1 MTMTTDQK
9 TADGLHPQS
18 TPLIAARDVNIADL
32 NSDQAYEILT
42 AIAETRSRTE
52 KENILGVVIQ
62 HPLMN
67 RILRYTSDPFI
78 TFGITPPDYTSNGF
92 GRQFRH
98 DDHNVWNLLDLLAN
112 RKLTGNN
119 AIDLTRKLLEGLSP
133 SSAMLIC
140 NILKKDLR
148 CGITE
153 KTVNKLVP
161 GLIPTFDVML
171 AHKYETKRVKTFPVA
186 VEPKLDGVRVLC
198 IMRNG
203 RAKFFSRTGKPFPA
217 IDHLAADVEETIAA
231 ALDDTSRR
239 VTKMHSFFVKM
250 LSDGANIPGVVLDGE
265 VVSGS
270 FNKTVGD
277 VRRKEEAA
285 LDAEYVIFDAL
296 PVRLF
301 LDHGQQVIP
310 IPYQVRRALVEFL
323 DEHTTD
329 KLRVNTMVNANSHEQ
344 IQNYYQVWRE
354 QGLEGAIVKPLDAH
368 YSKKRSPAWLKIK
381 GAETEDLIVV
391 DSFEGEGKYQGML
404 GGFVTLR
411 EHNDKGVHV
420 NVGGGFSDQQ
430 RKEFWENREALVG
443 RMIEVEYHEVTP
455 DGSLR
460 HPRFVGFRDDPD
472 HPGEKI

>member
-1 MTMTTDQK
+1 M
-9 TADGLHPQS
+9 
-18 TPLIAARDVNIADL
+18 INRVVRY
-32 NSDQAYEILT
+32 AY
-42 AIAETRSRTE
+42 
-52 KENILGVVIQ
+52 
-62 HPLMN
+62 
-67 RILRYTSDPFI
+67 DPFI
-78 TFGITPPDYTSNGF
+78 TFGITPPDYTTNEY
-92 GRQFRH
+92 GRRFNH

-112 RKLTGNN
+112 RRITGNN
-119 AIDLTRKLLEGLSP
+119 AIDLTRKLLEDLSP
-133 SSAMLIC
+133 TSAQLVC

-153 KTVNKLVP
+153 KTINKLVP

-171 AHKYETKRVKTFPVA
+171 AHKYEAKRVKTFPVA

-217 IDHLAADVEETIAA
+217 IDHLAADVEKTIAA

-277 VRRKEEAA
+277 VRRKEEVA

-301 LDHGQQVIP
+301 LDHSHQVIP
-310 IPYQVRRALVEFL
+310 IPYQVRRALVEFI

-329 KLRVNTMVNANSHEQ
+329 KLRVNTMVNANNHEQ
-344 IQNYYQVWRE
+344 IQHYYRAWRE

-381 GAETEDLIVV
+381 GEESEDLQIIGG
-391 DSFEGEGKYQGML
+391 FEGAGKYEGML
-404 GGFVTLR
+404 GGFIVER
-411 EHNDKGVHV
+411 DHKGERVHV
-420 NVGGGFSDQQ
+420 RVGGGFSDHQ
-430 RKEFWENREALVG
+430 RRMFWHSELGDVDPDLVG
-443 RMIEVEYHEVTP
+443 RLIEVEYHEVTP

-460 HPRFVGFRDDPD
+460 HPRFVGFRDTPD